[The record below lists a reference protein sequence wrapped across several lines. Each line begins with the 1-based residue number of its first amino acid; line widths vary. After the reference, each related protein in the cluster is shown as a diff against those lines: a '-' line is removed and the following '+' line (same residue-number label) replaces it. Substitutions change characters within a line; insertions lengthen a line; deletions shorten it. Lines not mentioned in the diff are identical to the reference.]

1 MSILAKN
8 VSTDLSLPLHG
19 TSYHN
24 FINAIKSP
32 ATKEA
37 YATSLRRYLNHIKLK
52 SVDDLLLHAANPR
65 YIESQIIDYIMSL
78 RNNQVSYATIQFLV
92 APIFTFYQL
101 NDVILNR
108 NLGEYKRVVKD
119 GAYTTEQIAQ
129 MLQSADIRMRL
140 IILLLSSTG
149 CRIGSLPGL
158 TLGNLTKIPRYNL
171 YKVVFYEG
179 TNNEYYS
186 FTTHECASSVDGWL
200 LYRQRYGE
208 KITFNSNIQKWEPYN
223 VPLIRLQFDI
233 EDLLQVRNPRPMNID
248 ALQAVLTLQL
258 VRSGIREIEH
268 PTETAAVPN
277 SAARVRKLVSLSNGF
292 RKHVISTFIEAGLN
306 HEIRELLIDHATQ
319 LDAHYFR
326 PDQNQ
331 VLQEYLKA
339 EPLLTID
346 PSLRL
351 QHEIQTLRVEKN
363 SWEQLRKEVDGLKEL
378 LNKG

>member
-1 MSILAKN
+1 LDNKRN
-8 VSTDLSLPLHG
+8 VEISAPLHG
-19 TSYHN
+19 ISYHN

-101 NDVILNR
+101 NDVVLNR
-108 NLGEYKRVVKD
+108 KKVSKYLGEYKRVVKD

-140 IILLLSSTG
+140 IIPLLSSTG
-149 CRIGSLPGL
+149 CRIGSLPTL
-158 TLGNLTKIPRYNL
+158 TLGNLIKIPPYNL
-171 YKVVFYEG
+171 YKIVFYEG

-186 FTTHECASSVDGWL
+186 FTTHECASSLDSWL
-200 LYRQRYGE
+200 LYRQRCGE
-208 KITFNSNIQKWEPYN
+208 KITFNGDIQKWEPYN

-258 VRSGIREIEH
+258 VRSGIREVEH
-268 PTETAAVPN
+268 PTAAVPN
-277 SAARVRKLVSLSNGF
+277 SAARVRKSVSLSNGF

-306 HEIRELLIDHATQ
+306 HEIRELIVDHATH
-319 LDAHYFR
+319 L
-326 PDQNQ
+326 
-331 VLQEYLKA
+331 E
-339 EPLLTID
+339 
-346 PSLRL
+346 
-351 QHEIQTLRVEKN
+351 
-363 SWEQLRKEVDGLKEL
+363 WEFITRYG
-378 LNKG
+378 